1 MTYTLKVSYRD
12 NLRKRNAIFCKLCL
26 LSHIRSA
33 HVKFAENITW
43 FSYVAG
49 FKMFRIRSASSLSD
63 EKLVARAFIKFL
75 EEKKLKQDMLESQ
88 LKNIYDSQFPLH
100 YSTGVKFARVLNALK
115 YHLNLCQQ
123 LQDRVIFG
131 GGEAAALKM
140 LSLDDPD
147 ESSSEEE
154 DEFSRLVRLA
164 TQTRCKICKRS
175 FRGHAAYQS
184 HLNTVSHRQ
193 QGILKKIRQSV
204 EK

>member
-1 MTYTLKVSYRD
+1 
-12 NLRKRNAIFCKLCL
+12 
-26 LSHIRSA
+26 
-33 HVKFAENITW
+33 
-43 FSYVAG
+43 
-49 FKMFRIRSASSLSD
+49 MFRIRSASSLND

-88 LKNIYDSQFPLH
+88 LKSIYDSQFLLQH
-100 YSTGVKFARVLNALK
+100 STAVKFARVLNALK

-140 LSLDDPD
+140 LSIDDPD
-147 ESSSEEE
+147 ESSSDE
-154 DEFSRLVRLA
+154 DEFSKLVSLLRPH
-164 TQTRCKICKRS
+164 CKICKRS

-193 QGILKKIRQSV
+193 QGILKTIRQSV